1 MEEHVVVEVRLLGQ
15 CLRDAHLSGE
25 DVAHVENQLDDGGSG
40 LLGAVQALEA
50 ADGSEDQA

>member
-25 DVAHVENQLDDGGSG
+25 DVAHVEDQLDDGGSG